1 MADISKEL
9 EQIKKARYG
18 RDVRDSI
25 YNAIDA
31 VNSSAEGSAAAAAQ
45 SAQAAATSESNARID
60 ADAAAGYAKIAYE
73 KALESG
79 EYEAGAELQAQNA
92 ELYKE
97 QTKSFRDEADL
108 LLSDIKTKLETGVYN
123 GAQGIQGEPGEKG
136 ETGPKG
142 DKGDKGDTGEIG
154 PKGDKG
160 DTGETGPKG
169 DKGDKGESGITAPL
183 SGFFTLAVDA
193 DGNLYSYSND
203 SITPN
208 FEYDATTGNL
218 YILQE
223 VI

>member
-1 MADISKEL
+1 MADIDKYL
-9 EQIKKARYG
+9 QAIMDARYG
-18 RDVRDSI
+18 KDVRQSI
-25 YNAIDA
+25 HDGIDA
-31 VNSSAEGSAAAAAQ
+31 INTQLEESDASALA
-45 SAQAAATSESNARID
+45 SAQKAETSAKNAGID
-60 ADAAAGYAKIAYE
+60 ADAASGYAKIAYE

-208 FEYDATTGNL
+208 FEYDADTGNL
-218 YILQE
+218 Y
-223 VI
+223 VITEE